1 MNDKEIM
8 GEYLGRVQILTNQ
21 MIVCGESLKEQ
32 IIVEKVLRSLHS
44 RFDHIVVAIEE
55 SKDLEILSLEQL
67 QYSLEA
73 HEARINERNAE
84 KDVVE
89 ALWVHGGKLGRGNGS
104 MKKNKGK
111 LKNKDKRKWKRG
123 SNSEIVT
130 RIIVILETGKDLKKR
145 MERSLGIRR
154 MCSATTVRVGDT
166 LQRSVKIL
174 RGLEFKMMRPNWFK
188 KRIQNM
194 IM

>member
-1 MNDKEIM
+1 M

-154 MCSATTVRVGDT
+154 TCNATTVRVGDT

>member
-1 MNDKEIM
+1 M
-8 GEYLGRVQILTNQ
+8 
-21 MIVCGESLKEQ
+21 
-32 IIVEKVLRSLHS
+32 LRSLHS
-44 RFDHIVVAIEE
+44 RFNHIVVAIEE

-188 KRIQNM
+188 KRIQKI